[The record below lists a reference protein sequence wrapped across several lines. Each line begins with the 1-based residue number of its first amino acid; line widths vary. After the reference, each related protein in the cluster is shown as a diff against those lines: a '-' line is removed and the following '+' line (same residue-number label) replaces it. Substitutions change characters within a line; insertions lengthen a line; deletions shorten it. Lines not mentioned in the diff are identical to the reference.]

1 MTPVSYMTGLH
12 SRTLQMWPQCYWE
25 FIQRPVMAYTRVFTL
40 MTIERDPATN
50 WPRNVLTDQ
59 TNGSYA
65 TFVGDCL
72 LTDITP
78 DGILLIV
85 GSSGLLEALNT
96 SGIAADEMIP

>member
-1 MTPVSYMTGLH
+1 
-12 SRTLQMWPQCYWE
+12 
-25 FIQRPVMAYTRVFTL
+25 

-85 GSSGLLEALNT
+85 GSSGLLEALQHQRHRGGRDDPESKDAAY
-96 SGIAADEMIP
+96 SGRRPLRAACGCSRDRRRRESCDPQHV